1 MSGTRTDARLFST
14 LPFKALIARC
24 SGNIS
29 APSLVVIITAA
40 VKRSAVWLAFQVVFL
55 SENGPWRRQPPL
67 TLRDAHVKATTRP
80 ACLLETN
87 LVCLSPSSSLA
98 EPLPSSAGR
107 DYSAGGARD
116 GAGKSLFIKAE
127 GIGACCELSAAFI
140 TLHGFV

>member
-1 MSGTRTDARLFST
+1 MFWEHISPISSCYYHSRSEKVSCLTGIPSGLSVRERAVMS
-14 LPFKALIARC
+14 
-24 SGNIS
+24 
-29 APSLVVIITAA
+29 AA
-40 VKRSAVWLAFQVVFL
+40 
-55 SENGPWRRQPPL
+55 PPL
-67 TLRDAHVKATTRP
+67 TPGDARVKATTRS
-80 ACLLETN
+80 ARLLETN

-98 EPLPSSAGR
+98 EPLPGSAGR